1 MTPAGSTSLAFDDT
15 ILDADDLSGINLRGV
30 DLRGRDL
37 LCRNLTGADLTGADL
52 TGARLTGSNLTGA
65 ILRGATIDGANLV
78 GCDLTDADLTECS
91 GIKAVMGQC
100 DLHNGILFAANLTGA
115 TLSAATAVNADF
127 RAACLDDTR
136 ILDADV
142 SGSDFSRAS
151 LRDADLTGACVRE
164 AVFKEANLQ
173 GACLRGLREFERA
186 DWIDVAVLEVDFS
199 GAYLVRRAIMDENYL
214 HEFRSRDQRH
224 ALLYRLWKATSD
236 CGRSF
241 ARWGILTVIVA
252 IVFGLLYTQVSLD
265 YGDHQTW
272 LSPFY
277 FSVVTLTTLG
287 YGDVLPRSPAAQTLV
302 LFEVV
307 VGYVMLGGVLSIFA
321 TRMGRR
327 AD

>member
-1 MTPAGSTSLAFDDT
+1 MTPAGAASVAFDAAV
-15 ILDADDLSGINLRGV
+15 LDGEDLSGLNLRGA

-37 LCRNLTGADLTGADL
+37 LCRDLTGADLTGADL
-52 TGARLTGSNLTGA
+52 TGARLTGSNLTSA
-65 ILRGATIDGANLV
+65 VLRGATLDGANLV
-78 GCDLTDADLTECS
+78 GCNLTEADLTECS
-91 GIKAVMGQC
+91 GVKAVMGQC
-100 DLHNGILFAANLTGA
+100 ELHNTILFAANLTGA
-115 TLSAATAVNADF
+115 SLSAATATTADF

-142 SGSDFSRAS
+142 TGSDFSRSS
-151 LRDADLTGACVRE
+151 LRDADLSGTCVRE
-164 AVFKEANLQ
+164 AVFKEADLH
-173 GACLRGLREFERA
+173 GSCLRGLREFEHA
-186 DWIDVAVLEVDFS
+186 DWIDVAVVGVDFS

-224 ALLYRLWKATSD
+224 DLLYRLWKATSD

-241 ARWGILTVIVA
+241 ARWGILTAVLAV
-252 IVFGLLYTQVSLD
+252 VFGILYTQVSLD

-287 YGDVLPRSPAAQTLV
+287 YGDVLPKSPTAQTLV
-302 LFEVV
+302 LLEVV
-307 VGYVMLGGVLSIFA
+307 IGYVMLGGVLSIFA